1 MMSIFGLRIK
11 EDRMKKAI
19 KKTCVVLL
27 LFALLVSQVAASY
40 SETGTLNEGTS
51 AISAAERY
59 LSSLPWVASFAKH
72 DCFCIHDVICFFLP
86 LE

>member
-1 MMSIFGLRIK
+1 MVISIMMSIFGLRIK

-51 AISAAERY
+51 
-59 LSSLPWVASFAKH
+59 
-72 DCFCIHDVICFFLP
+72 
-86 LE
+86 